1 MTAEGLQSNRKRI
14 ICIII
19 ERQIFL
25 DENIK
30 AKIISYVIITSNI
43 KNNTARLI
51 IGIIVAFI
59 VGYGAIGLISLD
71 YKTDERNYNNGI
83 CSICNEKLDLFDIE
97 YHRGAGD
104 EYYYKCKNNHLVRTS
119 HHFD

>member
-1 MTAEGLQSNRKRI
+1 MEKIFIFGGLLLT
-14 ICIII
+14 CTLGA
-19 ERQIFL
+19 FL
-25 DENIK
+25 
-30 AKIISYVIITSNI
+30 ALMFTSNI

-59 VGYGAIGLISLD
+59 IGDGVIYLISLD

-97 YHRGAGD
+97 YHRGYGD
-104 EYYYKCKNNHLVRTS
+104 EYFYKCENNHLVRTS
-119 HHFD
+119 HYFD

>member
-1 MTAEGLQSNRKRI
+1 MEKIFVFGGLLLT
-14 ICIII
+14 CTLGA
-19 ERQIFL
+19 FL
-25 DENIK
+25 
-30 AKIISYVIITSNI
+30 ALMFTSNI

-59 VGYGAIGLISLD
+59 VGYGAIGLLSLD

-83 CSICNEKLDLFDIE
+83 CSICNEKLDLFDVE

-119 HHFD
+119 HHFE